1 MAVFVPA
8 CLERDL
14 DAQTG
19 TCSAPIWIPQP
30 SLLPELTVAD
40 AQSIGQAIALL
51 WAVAYAFRLVRK
63 KIQQS

>member
-8 CLERDL
+8 CLERDF

-30 SLLPELTVAD
+30 SLLPGLTVAD
-40 AQSIGQAIALL
+40 AQSIGQAIVLL
-51 WAVAYAFRLVRK
+51 WAVAFVFRLIRK
-63 KIQQS
+63 VIQRS